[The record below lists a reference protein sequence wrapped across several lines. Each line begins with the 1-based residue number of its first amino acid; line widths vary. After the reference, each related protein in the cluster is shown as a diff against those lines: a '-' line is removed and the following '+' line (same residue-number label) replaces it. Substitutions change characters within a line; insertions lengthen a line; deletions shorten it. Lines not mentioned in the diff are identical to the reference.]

1 MSIFPPNNL
10 PKEAQG
16 WGNKLT
22 AAVQQLIQA
31 NSSSSNDSNNVNKAQ
46 NSTMKVLGNKIA
58 NVQAGIQAAVNSIT
72 IDASQVVSGTLTRP
86 VTTAGAGNFG
96 PGAFSSLSSAGAVN
110 GSSMTATGGITGAD
124 LYTING
130 PGFNITGGR
139 VTAWLENATGRVGMA
154 TSSERYKQAIVNATT
169 DPNAIL
175 GISVKYYQY
184 NAEVA
189 KRDDPNSPDYVGPDY
204 HVAVNIGMIAEDLHA
219 AGLWEFVV
227 YQRDADGNL
236 VLDTNGQPI
245 PDGIH
250 YEVFGVAVLIAA
262 QSLNTRLIAL
272 EDRVT
277 KLEGNSK

>member
-22 AAVQQLIQA
+22 AAVQQLLQA
-31 NSSSSNDSNNVNKAQ
+31 SSSSSNDSNNVNKAQ

-58 NVQAGIQAAVNSIT
+58 NVQASIQAAVNSIT
-72 IDASQVVSGTLTRP
+72 IDASQIVSGTLTRP
-86 VTTAGAGNFG
+86 VTTAGPGNFG
-96 PGAFSSLSSAGAVN
+96 VGSFSSVN
-110 GSSMTATGGITGAD
+110 GGSSINSTGGITGAD
-124 LYTING
+124 LYTLNG

-154 TSSERYKQAIVNATT
+154 TSSERYKQAIVNAAT